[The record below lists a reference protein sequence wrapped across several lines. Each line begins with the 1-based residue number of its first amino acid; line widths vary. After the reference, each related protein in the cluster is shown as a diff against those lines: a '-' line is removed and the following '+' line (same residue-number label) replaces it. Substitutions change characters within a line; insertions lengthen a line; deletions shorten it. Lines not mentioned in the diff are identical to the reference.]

1 MIAKKISGFI
11 GITRL
16 DKPIGIYLLLWPAL
30 IALLISSDAFIN
42 YSYLIIIIVGS
53 ILVRS
58 TGCVI
63 NDIFDMEFDKQVKRT
78 KDRPLASGQLSKRE
92 AYFIFFLLSLFSLL
106 LVSSLGKQA
115 LFVCLF
121 FAIFIVSYPLTKRFL
136 KIPQVFLGVTF
147 GSCVPIVFSMNEKL
161 FDVSMWILYLAN
173 FFWIVAYD
181 SFYAMSDYDDD
192 KKLGVNSSITYWEEK
207 SQNFIILFQSL
218 SIIFFIFLGYIN
230 DLSFIWYLAIF
241 FAVLLFYY
249 QHLLA
254 RNNQHLKA
262 FKNNNF
268 IGLLFLLALL
278 IEKYLSLIHI

>member
-11 GITRL
+11 SITRL

-30 IALLISSDAFIN
+30 IALLISSDEFIN
-42 YSYLIIIIVGS
+42 YSFLIIIIVGS

-63 NDIFDMEFDKQVKRT
+63 NDIFDMEFDKKVERT
-78 KDRPLASGQLSKRE
+78 KDRPLASGHLGKRE
-92 AYFIFFLLSLFSLL
+92 AYLIFLLLSLFCLL
-106 LVSSLGKQA
+106 LLSSLGRQA
-115 LFVCLF
+115 QLVCLF
-121 FAIFIVSYPLTKRFL
+121 FAIFIVFYPLTKRFL

-147 GSCVPIVFSMNEKL
+147 GSSIPIVFSMNEKL
-161 FDVSMWILYLAN
+161 LDTSMWVLYLAN

-192 KKLGVNSSITYWEEK
+192 KKLGVNSSITYWGEK
-207 SQNFIILFQSL
+207 SQNYITLFQGLSL
-218 SIIFFIFLGYIN
+218 IFFIFLGYIN

-249 QHLLA
+249 QHLLS
-254 RNNQHLKA
+254 RNNQHLRA

-278 IEKYLSLIHI
+278 IEKYKIFI

>member
-30 IALLISSDAFIN
+30 IALLISSDAFIS

-78 KDRPLASGQLSKRE
+78 KNRPLASGQLSMRE
-92 AYFIFFLLSLFSLL
+92 AYFIFLLLSLFSLL

-115 LFVCLF
+115 LLVCLF

-147 GSCVPIVFSMNEKL
+147 GSCIPIVFSMNEKL

-192 KKLGVNSSITYWEEK
+192 KKLGVNSSITYWKEN

-218 SIIFFIFLGYIN
+218 SIIFFIFLGYLN

-278 IEKYLSLIHI
+278 IEKYNIFI

>member
-16 DKPIGIYLLLWPAL
+16 DKPIVIYLLLWPAL

-78 KDRPLASGQLSKRE
+78 KDRPLASGQLSMRE
-92 AYFIFFLLSLFSLL
+92 AYFIFLLLSLFSLL

-115 LFVCLF
+115 LLVCLF
-121 FAIFIVSYPLTKRFL
+121 FSIFIVSYPLTKRFL

-192 KKLGVNSSITYWEEK
+192 NKLGVNSSITYWKEK

-278 IEKYLSLIHI
+278 IEKYNIFI

>member
-78 KDRPLASGQLSKRE
+78 RNRPLASGQLSMRE
-92 AYFIFFLLSLFSLL
+92 AYFIFLLLSLFSLL

-115 LFVCLF
+115 LLVCLF

-147 GSCVPIVFSMNEKL
+147 GSCIPIVFSMNEKL

-192 KKLGVNSSITYWEEK
+192 KKLGVNSSITYWKEN

-278 IEKYLSLIHI
+278 IEKYNIFI

>member
-115 LFVCLF
+115 LLVCLF

-147 GSCVPIVFSMNEKL
+147 GSCIPIVFSMNEKL

-192 KKLGVNSSITYWEEK
+192 KKLGVNSSITYWKEN

-278 IEKYLSLIHI
+278 IEKYNIFI

>member
-115 LFVCLF
+115 LLVCLF

-147 GSCVPIVFSMNEKL
+147 GSCIPIVFSMNEKL

-192 KKLGVNSSITYWEEK
+192 RKLGVNSSITYWEEK

-278 IEKYLSLIHI
+278 IEKYNIFI

>member
-115 LFVCLF
+115 LLVCLF

-192 KKLGVNSSITYWEEK
+192 KKLGVNSSITYWKEN

-278 IEKYLSLIHI
+278 IEKHNIFI

>member
-1 MIAKKISGFI
+1 MIAKKINGFI

-278 IEKYLSLIHI
+278 IEKYNIFI

>member
-192 KKLGVNSSITYWEEK
+192 RKLGVNSSITYWEEK

-218 SIIFFIFLGYIN
+218 SIIFFILLGYIN

-278 IEKYLSLIHI
+278 IEKYNIFI

>member
-63 NDIFDMEFDKQVKRT
+63 NDIFDIEFDKQVKRT
-78 KDRPLASGQLSKRE
+78 KDRPLASGQLSKHE
-92 AYFIFFLLSLFSLL
+92 AYFIFLLLSLFSLL

-115 LFVCLF
+115 LLVCLF

-147 GSCVPIVFSMNEKL
+147 GSCIPIVFSMNEKL

-192 KKLGVNSSITYWEEK
+192 KKLGVNSSITYWKEN

-278 IEKYLSLIHI
+278 IEKYNIFI

>member
-16 DKPIGIYLLLWPAL
+16 DKPIGIYLVLWPAL

-78 KDRPLASGQLSKRE
+78 KDRPLASGQLSKHE
-92 AYFIFFLLSLFSLL
+92 AYFIFLLLSLFSLL

-115 LFVCLF
+115 LLVCLF

-147 GSCVPIVFSMNEKL
+147 GSCIPIVFSMNEKL

-192 KKLGVNSSITYWEEK
+192 KKLGVNSSITYWKEN

-278 IEKYLSLIHI
+278 IEKYNIFI

>member
-115 LFVCLF
+115 LLVCLF

-181 SFYAMSDYDDD
+181 SFYAISDYDDD

-278 IEKYLSLIHI
+278 IEKYNIFI

>member
-115 LFVCLF
+115 LLICLF

-136 KIPQVFLGVTF
+136 KIPQLFLGVTF
-147 GSCVPIVFSMNEKL
+147 GSCIPIVFSMNEKL

-278 IEKYLSLIHI
+278 IEKYNIFI

>member
-1 MIAKKISGFI
+1 MIAKKINGFI

-63 NDIFDMEFDKQVKRT
+63 NDIFDMELDKQVKRT
-78 KDRPLASGQLSKRE
+78 KDRPLASGQLSKCE

-115 LFVCLF
+115 LLVCLF

-218 SIIFFIFLGYIN
+218 SIIFFIFLGYIS

-278 IEKYLSLIHI
+278 IEKYNIFI

>member
-1 MIAKKISGFI
+1 M
-11 GITRL
+11 
-16 DKPIGIYLLLWPAL
+16 
-30 IALLISSDAFIN
+30 
-42 YSYLIIIIVGS
+42 
-53 ILVRS
+53 RS

-147 GSCVPIVFSMNEKL
+147 GSCIPIVFSMNEKL

-278 IEKYLSLIHI
+278 IEKYNIFI

>member
-1 MIAKKISGFI
+1 MIAEKISGFI

-278 IEKYLSLIHI
+278 IEKYNIFI

>member
-16 DKPIGIYLLLWPAL
+16 DKPIGIYLVLWPAL

-192 KKLGVNSSITYWEEK
+192 KKLGVNSSITYWKEN

-278 IEKYLSLIHI
+278 IEKYNIFI

>member
-30 IALLISSDAFIN
+30 IALLMSSDAFIN

-278 IEKYLSLIHI
+278 IEKYNIFI

>member
-78 KDRPLASGQLSKRE
+78 KDRPLASGQLSKHE
-92 AYFIFFLLSLFSLL
+92 AYFIFLLLSLFSLL

-115 LFVCLF
+115 LLVCLF

-181 SFYAMSDYDDD
+181 SFYAMSDYGDD

-207 SQNFIILFQSL
+207 SQNFIILFQIL

-278 IEKYLSLIHI
+278 IEKYNIFI

>member
-30 IALLISSDAFIN
+30 IAFLISSDAFIN

-115 LFVCLF
+115 LLVCLF

-278 IEKYLSLIHI
+278 IEKYNIFI

>member
-11 GITRL
+11 SITRL

-30 IALLISSDAFIN
+30 IALLISTEVSIN
-42 YSYLIIIIVGS
+42 YSFLIIIIAGS

-63 NDIFDMEFDKQVKRT
+63 NDIFDMEFDKKVERT
-78 KDRPLASGQLSKRE
+78 KDRPLASDQLTKRE
-92 AYFIFFLLSLFSLL
+92 AYFIFLMLSIFSLL
-106 LVSSLGKQA
+106 LVSSLERQA
-115 LFVCLF
+115 QLVCLF

-147 GSCVPIVFSMNEKL
+147 GSSIPIVFSMNEKL
-161 FDVSMWILYLAN
+161 LDTSMWVLYLAN

-192 KKLGVNSSITYWEEK
+192 KKLGVNSSITYWGQK
-207 SQNFIILFQSL
+207 SHNYITLFQSL
-218 SIIFFIFLGYIN
+218 SLIFFIFLGYLN

-241 FAVLLFYY
+241 FTVLLFYY
-249 QHLLA
+249 QHLLS

-278 IEKYLSLIHI
+278 IEKYNIFI

>member
-16 DKPIGIYLLLWPAL
+16 DKPIGIYLVLWPAL

-78 KDRPLASGQLSKRE
+78 KNRPLASGQLSMRE
-92 AYFIFFLLSLFSLL
+92 AYFIFLLLSLFSLL

-115 LFVCLF
+115 LLVCLF

-147 GSCVPIVFSMNEKL
+147 GSCIPIVFSMNEKL

-192 KKLGVNSSITYWEEK
+192 KKLGVNSSITYWKEN

-278 IEKYLSLIHI
+278 IEKYNIFI

>member
-16 DKPIGIYLLLWPAL
+16 DKPIGIYLVLWPAL

-63 NDIFDMEFDKQVKRT
+63 NDIFDMEYDKQVKRT
-78 KDRPLASGQLSKRE
+78 RNRPLASGQLSMRE
-92 AYFIFFLLSLFSLL
+92 AYFIFLLLSLFSLL

-115 LFVCLF
+115 LLVCLF

-147 GSCVPIVFSMNEKL
+147 GSCIPIVFSMNEKL

-192 KKLGVNSSITYWEEK
+192 KKLGVNSSITYWKEN

-278 IEKYLSLIHI
+278 IEKYNIFI

>member
-1 MIAKKISGFI
+1 MIAKKINGFI

-63 NDIFDMEFDKQVKRT
+63 NDIFDMELDKQVKRT
-78 KDRPLASGQLSKRE
+78 KDRPLASGQLSMRE
-92 AYFIFFLLSLFSLL
+92 AYFIFLLLSLFSLL

-115 LFVCLF
+115 LLVCLF
-121 FAIFIVSYPLTKRFL
+121 FSIFIVSYPLTKRFL

-147 GSCVPIVFSMNEKL
+147 GSCIPIVFSMNEKL

-192 KKLGVNSSITYWEEK
+192 NKLGVNSSITYWKEK

-278 IEKYLSLIHI
+278 IEKYNIFI

>member
-78 KDRPLASGQLSKRE
+78 KNRPLASGQLSMRE
-92 AYFIFFLLSLFSLL
+92 AYFIFLLLSLFSLL

-115 LFVCLF
+115 LLVCLF

-147 GSCVPIVFSMNEKL
+147 GSCIPIVFSMNEKL

-192 KKLGVNSSITYWEEK
+192 KKLGVNSSITYWKEN

-278 IEKYLSLIHI
+278 IEKYNIFI

>member
-11 GITRL
+11 AITRL

-30 IALLISSDAFIN
+30 IALLISTEASIN
-42 YSYLIIIIVGS
+42 YSFVIIIVIGS

-78 KDRPLASGQLSKRE
+78 RNRPLASGQLSMRE
-92 AYFIFFLLSLFSLL
+92 AYFIFLLLSLFSLL

-115 LFVCLF
+115 LLVCLF

-147 GSCVPIVFSMNEKL
+147 GSCIPIVFSMNEKL

-192 KKLGVNSSITYWEEK
+192 KKLGVNSSITYWKEN

-254 RNNQHLKA
+254 RNNQNLKA

-278 IEKYLSLIHI
+278 IEKYNIFI

>member
-16 DKPIGIYLLLWPAL
+16 DKPIGIYLVLWPAL

-78 KDRPLASGQLSKRE
+78 KDRPLASGQLSMRE
-92 AYFIFFLLSLFSLL
+92 AYFIFLLLSLFSLL

-115 LFVCLF
+115 LLVCLF

-147 GSCVPIVFSMNEKL
+147 GSCIPIVFSMNEKL
-161 FDVSMWILYLAN
+161 FDLSMWILYLAN

-192 KKLGVNSSITYWEEK
+192 KKLGVNSSITYWKEN

-278 IEKYLSLIHI
+278 IEKYNIFI

>member
-1 MIAKKISGFI
+1 
-11 GITRL
+11 
-16 DKPIGIYLLLWPAL
+16 
-30 IALLISSDAFIN
+30 
-42 YSYLIIIIVGS
+42 
-53 ILVRS
+53 
-58 TGCVI
+58 
-63 NDIFDMEFDKQVKRT
+63 
-78 KDRPLASGQLSKRE
+78 
-92 AYFIFFLLSLFSLL
+92 
-106 LVSSLGKQA
+106 
-115 LFVCLF
+115 
-121 FAIFIVSYPLTKRFL
+121 
-136 KIPQVFLGVTF
+136 
-147 GSCVPIVFSMNEKL
+147 MNEKL

-173 FFWIVAYD
+173 FFWIVTYD

-192 KKLGVNSSITYWEEK
+192 KKLGVNSSITYWKEN

-241 FAVLLFYY
+241 FAALLFYY

-278 IEKYLSLIHI
+278 IEKYNIFI

>member
-63 NDIFDMEFDKQVKRT
+63 NDIFDIEFDKQVKRT
-78 KDRPLASGQLSKRE
+78 KDRPLASGQLSMRE
-92 AYFIFFLLSLFSLL
+92 AYFIFLLLSLFSLL

-115 LFVCLF
+115 LLVCLF

-278 IEKYLSLIHI
+278 IEKYNIFI